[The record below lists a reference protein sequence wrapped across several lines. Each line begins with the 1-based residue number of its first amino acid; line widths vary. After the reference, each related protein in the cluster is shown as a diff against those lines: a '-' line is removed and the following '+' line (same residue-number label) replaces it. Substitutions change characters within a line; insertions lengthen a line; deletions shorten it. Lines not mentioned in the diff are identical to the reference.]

1 MKLNLFPRDTKF
13 FDLFSA
19 TMAKAVNA
27 VELLLDLMVD
37 FNSVVEKSRRIKEI
51 EHECDSLSHEV
62 NRLVNQSFVTPI
74 DREDIYALAAS
85 MDDVVDFTEAVADSV
100 VLYSL
105 HQPNSAMIAMTE
117 TLLRT
122 VKVLKQAVD
131 LLPHYQKLAPY
142 WIEVH
147 SLENEGDDTYRKA
160 IALLFADSKGNPLEI
175 LKLKEIY
182 DMLEEALDK
191 CEDVADVI
199 QNIVIK
205 NA

>member
-13 FDLFSA
+13 FGLFSA
-19 TMAKAVNA
+19 TMTKAVTA

-51 EHECDSLSHEV
+51 EHECDTLSHEV
-62 NRLVNQSFVTPI
+62 NRQVNQSFVTPI

-85 MDDVVDFTEAVADSV
+85 MDDVVDYTEAVADSV

-105 HQPNSAMIAMTE
+105 HQPNAAMIAMTE
-117 TLLRT
+117 TLLKT

-131 LLPHYQKLAPY
+131 LLPNYQKLAPY

>member
-19 TMAKAVNA
+19 TMTKAVRA

-37 FNSVVEKSRRIKEI
+37 FTSVVEKSRRIKEI
-51 EHECDSLSHEV
+51 EHECDTLGHEV

-105 HQPNSAMIAMTE
+105 QKPNAAMIAMTE
-117 TLLRT
+117 TLLRA

-131 LLPHYQKLAPY
+131 LLPHFQKLAPY

>member
-122 VKVLKQAVD
+122 VKVVKQAVD

>member
-19 TMAKAVNA
+19 TMAKAVTA

-51 EHECDSLSHEV
+51 EHECDTLSHEV

-85 MDDVVDFTEAVADSV
+85 MDDIVDYTEAVADSA

-105 HQPNSAMIAMTE
+105 HQPNAAMIAMTE

-131 LLPHYQKLAPY
+131 LLPHFQKLAPY

-147 SLENEGDDTYRKA
+147 SLENEGDNTYRKA

>member
-1 MKLNLFPRDTKF
+1 MKLNLFSRDTKF

-19 TMAKAVNA
+19 TMAKAVKA

-51 EHECDSLSHEV
+51 EHECDTLSHEV

-105 HQPNSAMIAMTE
+105 HQPNAAMIAMTE

-122 VKVLKQAVD
+122 VNVLKQAVD
-131 LLPHYQKLAPY
+131 LLPHFQKLAPY

>member
-19 TMAKAVNA
+19 TMTKAVRA

-37 FNSVVEKSRRIKEI
+37 FTSVVEKSRRIKEI
-51 EHECDSLSHEV
+51 EHECDTLGHEV

-105 HQPNSAMIAMTE
+105 HQPNAAMIAMTE

>member
-19 TMAKAVNA
+19 TMTKAVRA

-37 FNSVVEKSRRIKEI
+37 FTSVVEKSRRIKEI
-51 EHECDSLSHEV
+51 EHECDTLSHEV

-105 HQPNSAMIAMTE
+105 HQPNAAMIAMTE